1 METAVRE
8 NQFALVDPN
17 AKLKD
22 LLESRTDLQR
32 KYFTQLALGAS
43 RLEARRDAGV
53 SDTSVDNWGKD
64 LAFIEI
70 EEIIESTNKFRDE
83 AFTLFVGDNLPSVLV
98 ELMTIIKGNGKDKE
112 KAIEFFLKDMSSI
125 THKGGKGKG
134 GYEEMLVRIRR
145 KAVDAVDSEG

>member
-1 METAVRE
+1 MRE

-64 LAFIEI
+64 LAFTEI
-70 EEIIESTNKFRDE
+70 EEVIESTNKFRDE

-112 KAIEFFLKDMSSI
+112 KAIEFFLKDMSNI
-125 THKGGKGKG
+125 THGKGGKKG
-134 GYEEMLVRIRR
+134 QYEEFLFRVRR
-145 KAVDAVDSEG
+145 KADATNDEGN